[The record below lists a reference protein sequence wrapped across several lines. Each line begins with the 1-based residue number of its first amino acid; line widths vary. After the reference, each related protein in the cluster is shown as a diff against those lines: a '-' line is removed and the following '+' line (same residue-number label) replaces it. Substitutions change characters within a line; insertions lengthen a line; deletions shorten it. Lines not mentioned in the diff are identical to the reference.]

1 MIEEKEV
8 EEKEDK
14 KYDDEEIVAQSVE
27 KGKTLRT
34 GDEIILYIPKVLEKY
49 PDFVNENWSIT
60 DIQNWAKEKEINL
73 VIVEKETNEYKEG
86 AIISQNR
93 AKDSVVTKGAELK
106 ITIAKKIEEQ
116 VNDDN
121 PVVPSEEGETE

>member
-60 DIQNWAKEKEINL
+60 DIQNWAKEKEKPSYSASEISYGESTLDVCLEQVSESIPSDTHINEL
-73 VIVEKETNEYKEG
+73 INQALGVIE
-86 AIISQNR
+86 
-93 AKDSVVTKGAELK
+93 KGAY
-106 ITIAKKIEEQ
+106 
-116 VNDDN
+116 
-121 PVVPSEEGETE
+121 